1 MLATPKDL
9 FHLWECFCWCICKLP
24 ISRSASLRH
33 CTRPGIWN
41 VSSFRFRLDTIAAAV
56 AAAEEDAT
64 RNKDDDCDDD
74 GREPPSLPTACPSLS
89 KLQTRIHN
97 ETPIWRL
104 LYPRWPPWK
113 AGRPPPCPSTTQRP
127 CVCVCVCAI
136 QCSDKLLEVAT
147 NLQLVVSQQQQRQN
161 STKRSSCCW
170 ENQQKTK
177 EKRQRKWCF
186 AGWSR
191 GEGGVWWGFSFWR
204 EHKVEFS
211 GIAWPA
217 FSAPCRALWL
227 HLMTLIKL
235 PTDDNLSLALDS
247 GHRLLNP
254 NRISRS
260 GSKTSGSGTGRSGRN
275 SRIWL

>member
-41 VSSFRFRLDTIAAAV
+41 VSSFRFRPDTIA
-56 AAAEEDAT
+56 EQLQQQ
-64 RNKDDDCDDD
+64 RKM
-74 GREPPSLPTACPSLS
+74 LPVIRMMTAMMMVESPLV
-89 KLQTRIHN
+89 
-97 ETPIWRL
+97 
-104 LYPRWPPWK
+104 Y
-113 AGRPPPCPSTTQRP
+113 PPPVRHCPNCKRVFIMRLQSDGCYTLVGPREKP
-127 CVCVCVCAI
+127 AVPLLAPPPHSAHVCVCVCAI